1 MAAPKRTALDIL
13 VNGGPE
19 APQLQQQQA
28 SETNVVNIPSAA
40 PVIERRPYVPPPCRV
55 GKRSKTVYMS
65 PEALRILKKIA
76 ADEDRTVEA
85 LVLEAINDWLQK
97 RDQPRIA

>member
-13 VNGGPE
+13 VNGGSE
-19 APQLQQQQA
+19 APQLQQQA

-40 PVIERRPYVPPPCRV
+40 PVTERRPYVPPPCRV